1 MTKVIQFKPIRT
13 ERVIKKAR
21 ETVSQMA
28 AKIEAEREPGDDS
41 HTSLSGLFH
50 AILEAEKVD
59 ILAPAPA
66 PADKHGLLGFRRTRI
81 FESFPKPAPLRLK
94 PDPDPIP

>member
-1 MTKVIQFKPIRT
+1 MTKVIQFQPIRT

-41 HTSLSGLFH
+41 WSSMTPYYL
-50 AILEAEKVD
+50 AILDAENVN
-59 ILAPAPA
+59 
-66 PADKHGLLGFRRTRI
+66 
-81 FESFPKPAPLRLK
+81 PL
-94 PDPDPIP
+94 